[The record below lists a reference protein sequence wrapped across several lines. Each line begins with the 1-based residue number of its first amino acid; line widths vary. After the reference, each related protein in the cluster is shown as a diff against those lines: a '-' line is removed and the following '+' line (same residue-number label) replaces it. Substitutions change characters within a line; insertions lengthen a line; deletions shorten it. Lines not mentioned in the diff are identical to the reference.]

1 MIPKELLKKVRHIEI
16 RTNRVVNELFAGRY
30 ESVFKGRGI
39 EFAEVREYFPGD
51 DIRTIDWN
59 VTARHGHPYVKRYV
73 EERELAVMLLVDAS
87 ASGSFGSTTKF
98 KREIA
103 CELAAVLAFS
113 AIKNNDRVGL
123 LIFTDTVEKFIPPKK
138 GRRNVLRLMRE
149 ILYFK
154 PKQVKT
160 DLACALDYIGRA
172 LKKRC
177 VVFLIS
183 DFLAKGYE
191 KELRLINKRHDVIAL
206 RVVDPREEKLPAVG
220 LIELDDAETLERV
233 TINTNDKRFRE
244 RFAKL
249 NEALKERIRGSIK
262 SAKVDEIEIRTDSSY
277 IDPLLKFFRMRARRF
292 R

>member
-1 MIPKELLKKVRHIEI
+1 MIPKEIFKQVRHIEI

-87 ASGSFGSTTKF
+87 GSGSFGSVDKF
-98 KREIA
+98 KREVA
-103 CELAAVLAFS
+103 CELGAVLAFS

-138 GRRNVLRLMRE
+138 GRRHVLRLMRE

-160 DLACALDYIGRA
+160 DLVCALDYIGRA

-183 DFLAKGYE
+183 DFITKGYE
-191 KELRLINKRHDVIAL
+191 KELSLINKRHDVIAL
-206 RVVDPREEKLPAVG
+206 RVVDPREESLPAVG
-220 LIELDDAETLERV
+220 LIQLDDAETLERI
-233 TINTNDKRFRE
+233 TIDTKDKRFRE
-244 RFAKL
+244 KFAKL
-249 NEALKERIRGSIK
+249 NEAVKERIRSTLK
-262 SAKVDEIEIRTDSSY
+262 SAKVDAIEIRTGSSY
-277 IDPLLKFFRMRARRF
+277 IDPLLKFFRMRAKR
-292 R
+292 